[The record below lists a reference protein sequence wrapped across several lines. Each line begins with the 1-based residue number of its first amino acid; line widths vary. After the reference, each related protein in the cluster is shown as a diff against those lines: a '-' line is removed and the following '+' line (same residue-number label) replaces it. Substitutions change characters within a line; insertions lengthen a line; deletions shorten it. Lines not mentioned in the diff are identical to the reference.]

1 MKGEKFSDCSSLTLC
16 LVVMDKLTQLQ
27 PISQQVQRIPP
38 QVIFQ
43 RDHRKLKTL
52 QKAISH
58 FQSLLWFVPQKK
70 NIYHSQAGST
80 TVFDFA
86 GEECDTD
93 QVLDSADEEF
103 SG

>member
-1 MKGEKFSDCSSLTLC
+1 MENILIRYVHHLPLC

-58 FQSLLWFVPQKK
+58 FQSLL
-70 NIYHSQAGST
+70 
-80 TVFDFA
+80 
-86 GEECDTD
+86 
-93 QVLDSADEEF
+93 
-103 SG
+103 